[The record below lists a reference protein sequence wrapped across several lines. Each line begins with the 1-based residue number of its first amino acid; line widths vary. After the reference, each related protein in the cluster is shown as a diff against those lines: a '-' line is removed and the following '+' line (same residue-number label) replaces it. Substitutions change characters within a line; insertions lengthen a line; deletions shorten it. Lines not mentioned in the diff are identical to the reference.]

1 MLISV
6 VMPVYNDVQH
16 LAGAID
22 RVLGQ
27 VGADVQLVIV
37 DDGSTDGSRAVARAA
52 ADRDIRITAIELP
65 ENGGVAPARRRGV
78 EEARG
83 DWIWFVD
90 SDDDWPPDAAARLA
104 AAAGSSPGT
113 DVVVAG
119 ARYTFESGKAPKALE
134 PPSGPSVTGR
144 EAFAMFLT
152 GRITGHLWNKLFRRD
167 LLLSIDFTPA
177 RVQSDLAMVAQ
188 AIAGA
193 ARVTFLAEHV
203 YDYRVRS
210 GSIIT
215 RPTRRAESL
224 RLIAEALDTT
234 ARRLDPAMVDTADYR
249 YFVTRYVVLS
259 GIKDAVLGPYDPAER
274 RDQLRRLRGQLRL
287 RDLVL
292 LARRRDV
299 KRLAL
304 ATSAKVS
311 IPAYRRLRAVA
322 DR

>member
-1 MLISV
+1 
-6 VMPVYNDVQH
+6 MPVYNDMQH

-27 VGADVQLVIV
+27 VGADVQLVLV
-37 DDGSTDGSRAVARAA
+37 DDGSTDGSRAIAQAA
-52 ADRDIRITAIELP
+52 AARDARIVAIELP
-65 ENGGVAPARRRGV
+65 ENGGVARARRRGV
-78 EEARG
+78 QEARG

-104 AAAGSSPGT
+104 AAADRSPGA

-119 ARYTFESGKAPKALE
+119 ARYTFESGKAPKVLE
-134 PPSGPSVTGR
+134 PPSGPSVPAR
-144 EAFAMFLT
+144 EAFALFLT
-152 GRITGHLWNKLFRRD
+152 GKITGHLWNKLFRRE
-167 LLLSIDFTPA
+167 LLLTIDFTPA

-188 AIAGA
+188 SIAAA
-193 ARVTFLAEHV
+193 ARVTFLPERV
-203 YDYRVRS
+203 YDYRVRG

-215 RPTRRAESL
+215 SPTRRADSL
-224 RLIAEALDTT
+224 ELIAEALAAA
-234 ARRLDPAMVDTADYR
+234 ARRLDAAIIDSDDYR

-259 GIKDAVLGPYDPAER
+259 GIKDVVLGPYDPADR
-274 RDQLRRLRGQLRL
+274 RDRLRRLRTQLRP

-292 LARRRDV
+292 LARRRDM

-304 ATSAKVS
+304 AAAAKVS
-311 IPAYRRLRAVA
+311 VPAYRKLRAFA

>member
-1 MLISV
+1 MLTSV
-6 VMPVYNDVQH
+6 VMPVYNDVKH

-52 ADRDIRITAIELP
+52 AADDPRITAIELP
-65 ENGGVAPARRRGV
+65 ENGGVARARQRGV
-78 EEARG
+78 QEARG

-90 SDDDWPPDAAARLA
+90 SDDEWPPDAAARLA
-104 AAAGSSPGT
+104 AAVLRSPGT

-119 ARYTFESGKAPKALE
+119 ARYTFESGKAPKVLE
-134 PPSGPSVTGR
+134 PPTGPPVTGR
-144 EAFAMFLT
+144 DAFALFLR
-152 GRITGHLWNKLFRRD
+152 GQITGHLWNKLFRRD

-193 ARVTFLAEHV
+193 ARVAFLPEHV

-215 RPTRRAESL
+215 RRSRRADSL
-224 RLIAEALDTT
+224 KLITEALDSA
-234 ARRLDPAMVDTADYR
+234 ARRLDPAMVDTDDYR
-249 YFVTRYVVLS
+249 YFMTRYVVLS
-259 GIKDAVLGPYDPAER
+259 GIKDVVQGPYGPAER
-274 RDQLRRLRGQLRL
+274 QDGLRRLRAQLRL

-292 LARRRDV
+292 LARRRDM
-299 KRLAL
+299 KRLVL
-304 ATSAKVS
+304 AASAKVS
-311 IPAYRRLRAVA
+311 LPAYRQLRAVA